1 MARRALALIS
11 FIALVAT
18 VTTGCSTIAGGG
30 GKVDW
35 LSDWSDALSAAQAQ
49 NKPILINF
57 YADVCPVC
65 VRMDQTTFSDEEL
78 GAFLNSNFICLRSNV
93 SRSTLYS
100 RYGITVVP
108 TIVFTEPDGYDKQ
121 YEIDSMVGYVNADG
135 FYQAALDV
143 LEEWQT

>member
-1 MARRALALIS
+1 MVRKAVALIA
-11 FIALVAT
+11 FLVLVAT
-18 VTTGCSTIAGGG
+18 ITAGCSIIAGS

-35 LSDWSDALSAAQAQ
+35 LTDWSDALSTAQAQ

-57 YADVCPVC
+57 YADVCPAC

-78 GAFLNSNFICLRSNV
+78 GSFLNSNFVCLRSNV
-93 SRSTLYS
+93 DRSTLYAKYDIWS
-100 RYGITVVP
+100 VP

-121 YEIDSMVGYVNADG
+121 YEIDSIIGYVNATS
-135 FYQAALDV
+135 FYQKALDA